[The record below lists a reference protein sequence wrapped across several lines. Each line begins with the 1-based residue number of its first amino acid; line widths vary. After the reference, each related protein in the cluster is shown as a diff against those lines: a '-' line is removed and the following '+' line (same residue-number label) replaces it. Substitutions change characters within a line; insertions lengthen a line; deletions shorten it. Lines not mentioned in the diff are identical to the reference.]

1 MKASEVVHDHPD
13 GGYFVGKWSE
23 FHAQWQRPLDAE
35 TQRLS
40 GCHTEFQRGRFS
52 PQASLKGALRLARSL
67 YGDIEDDMSCN
78 GGQTDMPCPAALE
91 KLGRVTSRE
100 LATWRG
106 TVSCDVCGGRWRGDY
121 YAVNRWPG
129 DKGSAFDWR
138 LERQGTTREVGQ

>member
-35 TQRLS
+35 TKRLS

-106 TVSCDVCGGRWRGDY
+106 TVSCDVCGGRWRGDSLWIWCHGPKWRAWAIA
-121 YAVNRWPG
+121 YARWLL
-129 DKGSAFDWR
+129 A
-138 LERQGTTREVGQ
+138 QREAGQ